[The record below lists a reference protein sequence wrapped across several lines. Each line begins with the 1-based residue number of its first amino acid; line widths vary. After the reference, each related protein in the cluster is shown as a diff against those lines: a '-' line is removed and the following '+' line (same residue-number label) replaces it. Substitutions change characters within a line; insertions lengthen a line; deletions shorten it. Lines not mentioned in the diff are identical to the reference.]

1 MGSKSVRTT
10 AEPNLAFPKV
20 LAGCR
25 VLVVEDNFLFA
36 STLVRALEHMGCQV
50 IGPCSGVAEA
60 ASSLG
65 AGDPHLGILDI
76 TVVGGTS
83 ADVAYELRR
92 RRRPFIFITGHST
105 ADMLP
110 EDLRAERRL
119 TKPLDMGRLE
129 RELLA
134 AMAS

>member
-1 MGSKSVRTT
+1 MSP
-10 AEPNLAFPKV
+10 PNGLR
-20 LAGCR
+20 GCR

-36 STLVRALEHMGCQV
+36 STLVRALQHVGCHV
-50 IGPCSGVAEA
+50 IGPCAGVTDA
-60 ASSLG
+60 ASSLE
-65 AGDPHLGILDI
+65 AADPHLGILDI

-83 ADVAYELRR
+83 ANVAYELRR
-92 RRRPFIFITGHST
+92 RRKPFIFITGHST

-119 TKPLDMGRLE
+119 TKPMDMSRLE

-134 AMAS
+134 VLAS

>member
-1 MGSKSVRTT
+1 MRTT
-10 AEPNLAFPKV
+10 EESKV
-20 LAGCR
+20 PVSKMLPGCR

-36 STLVRALEHMGCQV
+36 STLVRALQKLGCEV
-50 IGPCSGVAEA
+50 IGPCSGVTDATSSLEA
-60 ASSLG
+60 A
-65 AGDPHLGILDI
+65 DPHLGILDI

-92 RRRPFIFITGHST
+92 RRRPFIFVTGHST
-105 ADMLP
+105 ADVLP

-119 TKPLDMGRLE
+119 IKPLDMGKLE
-129 RELLA
+129 REMLA

>member
-76 TVVGGTS
+76 TVLGGT
-83 ADVAYELRR
+83 
-92 RRRPFIFITGHST
+92 TGMASVVPSQHAMPTTPPGS
-105 ADMLP
+105 M
-110 EDLRAERRL
+110 
-119 TKPLDMGRLE
+119 
-129 RELLA
+129 
-134 AMAS
+134 AMARITPAPSR